1 MRRKMTRILALAL
14 LSVLWQACL
23 STGRDF
29 PSRTDWI
36 QKDRT
41 RKDDV
46 KLVLG
51 APYAVGSSSGTQ
63 TWTYAY
69 YKYTLFGRTYY
80 KELRLHWTEGNIV
93 KTFSFDTSL
102 PEDLHE
108 MSQVPKK

>member
-1 MRRKMTRILALAL
+1 MRRKMTRILALVL
-14 LSVLWQACL
+14 LSALWQACL

-41 RKDDV
+41 KKDDV

-51 APYAVGSSSGTQ
+51 SPYAVGSSGGIQ
-63 TWTYAY
+63 TWTYAF

-80 KELRLHWTEGNIV
+80 KELRLYWTDGNIV
-93 KTFSFDTSL
+93 KNFSFDTSF
-102 PEDLHE
+102 PEDLQE
-108 MSQVPKK
+108 MPQSPKK